1 MKRLIASASFLLIA
15 AVAATGCD
23 PQALA
28 GPLKNDTLCY
38 QSSPSACTP
47 QSTGQTPPDLKD

>member
-28 GPLKNDTLCY
+28 GPITNDTLCY
-38 QSSPSACTP
+38 QTSPTACTP
-47 QSTGQTPPDLKD
+47 QSNTKPPPVLND